1 MNKAIKCLCD
11 IIWYNVDEGI
21 LRNLCTVNKLAYGIG
36 VNEDVSNLEI
46 SAKSV
51 ALLVQ
56 KDDLQQQK
64 GLMVTRPSA

>member
-21 LRNLCTVNKLAYGIG
+21 LCNLCTVNKLAYGICG
-36 VNEDVSNLEI
+36 NEDVSNLEI

-56 KDDLQQQK
+56 KDNLQQQK
-64 GLMVTRPSA
+64 GLMVIRPSA

>member
-11 IIWYNVDEGI
+11 IIGYNVDQRI
-21 LRNLCTVNKLAYGIG
+21 LCKLCTVNKLAYGIG
-36 VNEDVSNLEI
+36 GNKDVSNLEI

-56 KDDLQQQK
+56 KNDLQ
-64 GLMVTRPSA
+64 

>member
-1 MNKAIKCLCD
+1 MNKAIKCLWD
-11 IIWYNVDEGI
+11 IIGYNVDERI
-21 LRNLCTVNKLAYGIG
+21 LSKLCTVNKLAYGIDG
-36 VNEDVSNLEI
+36 NEDVSNLEI

-64 GLMVTRPSA
+64 NLMATRPPA